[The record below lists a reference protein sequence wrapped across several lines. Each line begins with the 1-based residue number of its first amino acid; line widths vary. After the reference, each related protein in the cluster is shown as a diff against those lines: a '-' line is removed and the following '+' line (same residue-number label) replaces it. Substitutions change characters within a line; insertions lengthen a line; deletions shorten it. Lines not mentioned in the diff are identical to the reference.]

1 MSANV
6 TRLTAQSAADAVYQQ
21 EFSVRYDYPVYFT
34 EHLFGQDNP
43 VFARALTR
51 REPAKR
57 HRFVAFVDANVAA
70 TWPALVHEIE
80 ERGLIERRPAVDDK
94 RANALHLTRAG
105 RTFLARARAVHDE
118 MEEALIERLG
128 GAKGRDA
135 LLALLDRLM

>member
-57 HRFVAFVDANVAA
+57 HRFVAFVDELPHTATGKLSKRTLREQFRDYRFADAA
-70 TWPALVHEIE
+70 DMV
-80 ERGLIERRPAVDDK
+80 
-94 RANALHLTRAG
+94 
-105 RTFLARARAVHDE
+105 
-118 MEEALIERLG
+118 
-128 GAKGRDA
+128 GRD
-135 LLALLDRLM
+135 